1 MSVTW
6 LFSCLGV
13 SAGVLAGND
22 PACTAFNRGLPC
34 SPVKGHDYLIGI
46 ASTGGDFNVPWQVE
60 LVIFTPKAFQSDPN
74 HPAIINTRITTVA
87 QLQSLV
93 NDGDVFIVE
102 TPITFDCAV
111 VSEQTY
117 DNGAPLVV
125 PYP

>member
-22 PACTAFNRGLPC
+22 PACT
-34 SPVKGHDYLIGI
+34 